1 MWLPDLRTLIIIT
14 PPLLLAITF
23 HELAHGWMAWRL
35 GDPTAKAAGRLTL
48 NPLKHLDPV
57 GTLVLVLTQAIGWA
71 RPVPVNPNY
80 FRHPRRDMMW
90 VGLAGPGAN
99 FLMAVLL
106 AVLYHALSPGA
117 HILAVKLLR
126 LMLALGVQINLG
138 LGIFNLLPV
147 PPLDGSRVL
156 AGVLPSS
163 VAYAFMRYEFMGF
176 IFLILL
182 IFTGVVDKI
191 IFPLIFGFSHLLLG
205 GWP

>member
-71 RPVPVNPNY
+71 RPVPVNPGY

-106 AVLYHALSPGA
+106 AFVYHALSPGA